1 MTDHD
6 AFEFRLRA
14 AVHGYA
20 GRVSS
25 DLDPVEFAHR
35 IATTRPRRR
44 WFAVAI
50 AWRPVALARL
60 AWVLLLLMGL
70 LIALLGG
77 MLDRWL
83 AAGASAQ
90 GGGAADGE
98 VFECP
103 AGSTPDAPGPVDQAR
118 PPQDILPAMAF
129 DRKAGRLLA
138 LVGVDDGAETWTFDV
153 CTNTWAQMHPDREP
167 PEGSYSGRLV
177 YDVDSDV
184 TITVLSGSVFVYDLS
199 ADSWTKKD
207 GMAPPDA
214 QLWAYDPAHG
224 PRLRGRSQRS
234 ARTLGVRRR
243 DRHVDPDR
251 PGERTDARGGVRV

>member
-44 WFAVAI
+44 WFAAAI

-60 AWVLLLLMGL
+60 AWVLLLLVGL

-77 MLDRWL
+77 MLI
-83 AAGASAQ
+83 AGSQPVPALKAVVPPT
-90 GGGAADGE
+90 GE

-118 PPQDILPAMAF
+118 PPRTFSRRWRSTA
-129 DRKAGRLLA
+129 RRAGC
-138 LVGVDDGAETWTFDV
+138 W
-153 CTNTWAQMHPDREP
+153 P
-167 PEGSYSGRLV
+167 
-177 YDVDSDV
+177 
-184 TITVLSGSVFVYDLS
+184 
-199 ADSWTKKD
+199 
-207 GMAPPDA
+207 
-214 QLWAYDPAHG
+214 
-224 PRLRGRSQRS
+224 
-234 ARTLGVRRR
+234 
-243 DRHVDPDR
+243 
-251 PGERTDARGGVRV
+251 